1 MAKKAIKKLRRNFAI
16 GLKYSF
22 SPILLG
28 ISFYVPNFLTITT
41 KGRK

>member
-1 MAKKAIKKLRRNFAI
+1 MGEKAIKKQRRRFTI

-22 SPILLG
+22 SQILLG
-28 ISFYVPNFLTITT
+28 ISFYVPNFLTT

>member
-1 MAKKAIKKLRRNFAI
+1 MGEKAIKKLRTNFVT
-16 GLKYSF
+16 GVKYSF

-28 ISFYVPNFLTITT
+28 ISFYVPNVLTT